1 MDILIRTDGVTL
13 TDSLRDDVHDKT
25 GRVEQYATGALRA
38 RVLLGRVTAR
48 RAPGQYLVRV
58 LIEVPG
64 NDLSAEVTGP
74 DPLAALDIVAETIER
89 RLRKRKTKH
98 LARRHIAASH

>member
-13 TDSLRDDVHDKT
+13 TDSLRADVHEKI
-25 GRVEQYATGALRA
+25 GRVEQYAPRALRA

-48 RAPGQYLVRV
+48 RLPGQYVARV
-58 LIEVPG
+58 LYEIPG
-64 NDLSAEVTGP
+64 NDLSAEATGL

-89 RLRKRKTKH
+89 RLRKRKTQR
-98 LARRHIAASH
+98 LARRRQE